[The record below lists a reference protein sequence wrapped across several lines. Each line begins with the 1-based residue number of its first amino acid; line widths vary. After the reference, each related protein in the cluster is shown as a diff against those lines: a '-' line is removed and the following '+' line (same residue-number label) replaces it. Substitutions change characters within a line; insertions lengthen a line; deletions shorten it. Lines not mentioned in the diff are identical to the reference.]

1 MLPLVTLEG
10 RVVADPELRYSPSGM
25 AVAKFRM
32 VCSKQKFNEET
43 KKWEDDRVLWM
54 PVTVFKKVAENV
66 VESIQKGDL
75 VTVVGRLQTDEWTTD
90 ANEKRSQVA
99 CVADSVAVSLQF
111 RVVPHSAGRA
121 ERATAPAAED
131 PWATPTGGD
140 EPPF

>member
-1 MLPLVTLEG
+1 MN
-10 RVVADPELRYSPSGM
+10 DPELRYSPSGV

-32 VCSKQKFNEET
+32 VCSKQKYNEET

-90 ANEKRSQVA
+90 GGEKRSQVS

-111 RVVPHSAGRA
+111 RVVPHSAGRT
-121 ERATAPAAED
+121 ERSTEAAAED
-131 PWATPTGGD
+131 PWATPVAGGD